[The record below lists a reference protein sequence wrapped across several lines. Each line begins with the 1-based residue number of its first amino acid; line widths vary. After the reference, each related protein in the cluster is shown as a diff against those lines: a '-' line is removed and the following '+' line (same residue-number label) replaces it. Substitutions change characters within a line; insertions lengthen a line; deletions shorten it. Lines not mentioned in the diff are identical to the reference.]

1 MFVNSM
7 IVRDGGLFAF
17 VEDAKMFLLAFNRD
31 LCSVSILPLVHP
43 TIPARIIRSLSIV
56 LGCVTR

>member
-1 MFVNSM
+1 M